1 MRLRRICSERKDLK
15 SHVKDLKGWF
25 LRRGYPL
32 RIVKEQVDKAFRLP
46 PEHDTQQSKMENG
59 ISLVVTYNAA
69 FRNLSTTLQ
78 KNSNI
83 CLFAQMQRLEPF
95 LRQFHLFPIVALETL
110 RVFMVSSKVNLLER
124 AACSSK
130 CDSKRC
136 YVCLDV
142 SKTDIF
148 ESFQTKRRQ
157 YKINHHLKYNNK

>member
-1 MRLRRICSERKDLK
+1 MRLTRISSEIKDLK

-59 ISLVVTYNAA
+59 VSLVVTYNAA

-130 CDSKRC
+130 CGSKRC
-136 YVCLDV
+136 
-142 SKTDIF
+142 
-148 ESFQTKRRQ
+148 
-157 YKINHHLKYNNK
+157 